1 VVSGDRSRRRLSSEL
16 PCALPLLVA
25 GDMAGDATRR
35 GVRGGIIRRGEEKTS
50 MAMFAVG
57 MKERLVT
64 VTTRK
69 VQRRGDESQTQQV
82 ASGCAAGTAMVM
94 N

>member
-1 VVSGDRSRRRLSSEL
+1 MVSGDRSRRRLSSEL

-64 VTTRK
+64 VTRK
-69 VQRRGDESQTQQV
+69 VQRRGGESQTQQV
-82 ASGCAAGTAMVM
+82 AGGCAAGTAMVM

>member
-1 VVSGDRSRRRLSSEL
+1 MVSGDRSRRRLSSEL

-64 VTTRK
+64 VTTRYK
-69 VQRRGDESQTQQV
+69 GEATSLRHSKSRV
-82 ASGCAAGTAMVM
+82 AVRLGLRWS
-94 N
+94 

>member
-1 VVSGDRSRRRLSSEL
+1 
-16 PCALPLLVA
+16 
-25 GDMAGDATRR
+25 
-35 GVRGGIIRRGEEKTS
+35 